1 MSKTTS
7 FYFGVALI
15 FGAGIWLILAI
26 GGHVSR
32 APPDIAGTWA
42 IDSQSSVRI
51 GQSGGHIEVSFHHP
65 QPPGPPTGSISLTLY
80 DLRKVRSG
88 VQMSF
93 GGGPWTL
100 MAVGQPGQEPWQF
113 DLSNH
118 GHWHFAASR
127 TVAAYQPAENPQHI
141 NPILLLMAQLA
152 VILGLCRMMGFLCSR
167 LRQPQVM
174 GEMIAGI
181 MLGPSLLGLVFP
193 HAFASLFPADAT
205 VPLNTLS
212 QIGVIFFLFLIGL
225 ELDPKLLR
233 NRAESAVLISHSSIL
248 APFLLGS
255 GLMIF
260 LYPRVFDGT
269 PSMNFVSVSLFMGA
283 SMSITA
289 FPVLA
294 RILTE
299 RNLQKTRVGAI
310 AITCAAVDDV
320 TAWCILAF
328 VVAVARARG
337 LHSAMLTAVLALAY
351 VAIMFF
357 AIRPFLRRLEL
368 VFDRAGRL
376 SQNVMAII
384 FLLTLASAYAT
395 EWIGIHALFGAF
407 VMGAVMPKGTLFV
420 RTLSEKLEDFSVVFL
435 LPVFFAYTGL
445 RTQIGIL
452 NHPALWFY
460 TGLIVLTACAGKFGG
475 SAIAGKFTGLSWRE
489 ASAIGILMNTR
500 GLMEL
505 VILNIGHD
513 LGVITDAVFAMMV
526 IMAIVTTALTTP
538 ILYLVHPQSAEGI
551 AAAPETEAE
560 KLKRKRFTVL
570 VPVSL
575 PSSGPALVA
584 MANLLAPAADLPRR
598 VVALHLRR
606 PVDRDAYRTGLE
618 EASADSAAFKPL
630 LDEAAKLQLNVDT
643 LAFAS
648 RDVPSDI
655 ARVARVREADLILM
669 GFHKPVFG
677 QAILGGTVHRVL
689 TGSDCDVAIFVDR
702 QIEPARRLLVPYM
715 GGRHDRLA
723 LDFAGRIARNSGA
736 ELSVL
741 HVITPGRR
749 ASDATINARGAVEKA
764 YADPTQPTPVH
775 FVVMEDPSPVDAVI
789 QKGKEFGLVV
799 IGVEEE
805 WGMESHLFGW
815 RPERIARECASSL
828 LIVRKH
834 GGMDLQRDAG
844 TESKPSQS
852 APTGLAAGLAPR
864 VFFPVG
870 ARPPAPG

>member
-15 FGAGIWLILAI
+15 FGAAIWLILALGRNI
-26 GGHVSR
+26 SH
-32 APPDIAGTWA
+32 APPDIAGTWT
-42 IDSQSSVRI
+42 IDSNSSFRV
-51 GQSGGHIEVSFHHP
+51 GQSGGHIQLSFRGG
-65 QPPGPPTGSISLTLY
+65 QPPAPTSGSISLTLY
-80 DLRKVRSG
+80 DLRNVASG
-88 VQMSF
+88 VQMGF
-93 GGGPWTL
+93 GGGPWTFT
-100 MAVGQPGQEPWQF
+100 AVGHPGQEAWQF

-118 GHWHFAASR
+118 GHWHFAATR
-127 TVAAYQPAENPQHI
+127 TLAAYQPLASAARI
-141 NPILLLMAQLA
+141 DPILLLMAQLA
-152 VILGLCRMMGFLCSR
+152 LILGLCRVMGFLCNR
-167 LRQPQVM
+167 IRQPQVM

-181 MLGPSLLGLVFP
+181 MLGPSLLGLLWP
-193 HAFASLFPADAT
+193 HAFSVLFPPDST

-233 NRAESAVLISHSSIL
+233 NRGESAVLISHCSIL
-248 APFLLGS
+248 APFLLGA
-255 GLMIF
+255 GLMLY
-260 LYPRVFDGT
+260 LYPRLFDAT
-269 PSMNFVSVSLFMGA
+269 SSMNFISVALFMGA

-299 RNLQKTRVGAI
+299 RNLQKTKVGAI

-328 VVAVARARG
+328 VVAVARATG
-337 LHSAMLTAVLALAY
+337 LHSALLTALLALIY
-351 VAIMFF
+351 VTAMFF
-357 AIRPFLRRLEL
+357 LIRPFLRRLEL
-368 VFDRAGRL
+368 VYDRAGTL
-376 SQNVMAII
+376 SHGVMAII

-407 VMGAVMPKGTLFV
+407 LMGAIMPKGTLFV
-420 RTLSEKLEDFSVVFL
+420 RTITERLEDFCVIFL

-460 TGLIVLTACAGKFGG
+460 TGLIVLAACAGKFGG
-475 SAIAGKFTGLSWRE
+475 SALAGRFTGLSWRE
-489 ASAIGILMNTR
+489 ASAVGILMNTR

-538 ILYLVHPQSAEGI
+538 ILYLVHPQAAEGL
-551 AAAPETEAE
+551 AAPPEAEAE
-560 KLKRKRFTVL
+560 KLKRRRFTVL
-570 VPVSL
+570 IPVSL
-575 PSSGPALVA
+575 PSSGPALLS
-584 MANLLAPAADLPRR
+584 MANVLSPAADLPRKII
-598 VVALHLRR
+598 ALNLHR
-606 PVDRDAYRTGLE
+606 PVDRDAYRSGLQ
-618 EASADSAAFKPL
+618 EADRKSATFKPL
-630 LDEAAKLQLNVDT
+630 LEEAARLQLNVET
-643 LAFAS
+643 FSFAS

-655 ARVARVREADLILM
+655 ARVARVRQADLILM

-702 QIEPARRLLVPYM
+702 QVEPARRLLVPYM
-715 GGRHDRLA
+715 GGRHDRMA
-723 LDFAGRIARNSGA
+723 LDLAGRIARNSGA
-736 ELSVL
+736 ELTVL

-749 ASDATINARGAVEKA
+749 AGDATINARGAVEKA

-775 FVVMEDPSPVDAVI
+775 FVVIEDPSPVDAVI
-789 QKGKEFGLVV
+789 QRGKDFGLVV

-805 WGMESHLFGW
+805 WGMASHLFGW
-815 RPERIARECASSL
+815 RPERIARECPSSL

-834 GGMDLQRDAG
+834 GGQDMERDRSLGQQPA
-844 TESKPSQS
+844 KSQS
-852 APTGLAAGLAPR
+852 ADPAAAN
-864 VFFPVG
+864 
-870 ARPPAPG
+870 AS